1 MSASQINTNI
11 QAQQSLLNL
20 QNTNEELATR
30 RERLSTGLRI
40 NSAED
45 DAAGF
50 EIAANLEAKIGGQRQ
65 ASRNIAD
72 AKSTLGVAEGG
83 LDTQLNILQEMKS
96 KAVQASNDSLG
107 ASERE
112 AIQTELDA
120 LTSELNDIAKNT
132 SFNGT
137 NLLDGS
143 VDNGSGND
151 GLNFQTGAEADES
164 FSTEIAKTKASAL
177 GSSGSG
183 NKIGDG
189 DGNFAG
195 QGTDSSGNVAK
206 LTNTTGSGNS
216 GSVKAIQTIDN
227 AIDTVASEL
236 SDLGATQNRLSFKQE
251 NLENSTKNLDSA
263 QSQIQD
269 ADLARE
275 QTQVAKLQVLQQSG
289 TAQLAQA
296 NAASQSV
303 LSLLG

>member
-11 QAQQSLLNL
+11 QAQQALLNL

-137 NLLDGS
+137 NLLNGD

-177 GSSGSG
+177 GGSG

-189 DGNFAG
+189 SGNFVG
-195 QGTDSSGNVAK
+195 QGTGSSGNVKK
-206 LTNTTGSGNS
+206 LTNTSSGN
-216 GSVKAIQTIDN
+216 VKAIQTIDN

-251 NLENSTKNLDSA
+251 NLETSTKNLDSA

>member
-50 EIAANLEAKIGGQRQ
+50 EIAAQLEAKIGGQEQ

-72 AKSTLGVAEGG
+72 AKSMLGVAEGG
-83 LDTQLNILQEMKS
+83 LDSQLNILQEMKS
-96 KAVQASNDSLG
+96 KAVQAANDSLG
-107 ASERE
+107 SKERD
-112 AIQTELDA
+112 AIQNELDA

-143 VDNGSGND
+143 VSSGTSD
-151 GLNFQTGAEADES
+151 LQFQTGAEKGES
-164 FSTEIAKTKASAL
+164 FSTNIAKTKASAI
-177 GSSGSG
+177 GDSSGSRT
-183 NKIGDG
+183 IGDG
-189 DGNFAG
+189 SGNFQG
-195 QGTDSSGNVAK
+195 QGSGNTLDARSSGNVKA
-206 LTNTTGSGNS
+206 
-216 GSVKAIQTIDN
+216 VKTIDN
-227 AIDTVASEL
+227 AIDTVSSEL
-236 SDLGATQNRLSFKQE
+236 SDIGATQNRLSFKQE
-251 NLENSTKNLDSA
+251 NLETSTKNLDSA

-269 ADLARE
+269 ADLAKE